1 MIDQAERYI
10 ASLNPTP
17 PAEFEVHNPVTGELI
32 GRLPNS
38 SPAEVAAAADRA
50 RRAQSLWAAVPVK
63 ERCRMID
70 RFANLLHGPR
80 REDLIKVIRQEN
92 GKVYS
97 GAFAET
103 AVIVSTCDYY
113 TKNAEKWL
121 RPERRVPFVRGI
133 YRGHVHRKPL
143 GVVGNIS
150 PWNYPLVLSLMD
162 MIPALLA
169 GNSVIFKP
177 SEITPYSTIE
187 AVKLLHEAGLPQDV
201 AQVITGDGRTGAALV
216 DHVDYIMFTG
226 STATGRKVAM
236 RAAERLIPYSLELGG
251 NDAMVV
257 LRDADIHKAAANAV
271 SAGFENSGQ
280 LCMSVERVI
289 VEEPVYE
296 NFLAEMQ
303 AWHAQINMGTGDSMD
318 VHVGSLTNQRELE
331 RTQAHVEDAL
341 AKGGRLIAGGQP
353 RPDLGPLFFEPTIIA
368 DARPDMLAMQ
378 DETFGPLI
386 MVAKAKDVAEALQL
400 ANSTPYGLSS
410 SLWTRDTRRGEEIAL
425 GFESGDV
432 NINAALLV
440 LGSPDM
446 EFGGVKESG
455 VGRRNG
461 RQGLLKYTVPQ
472 SILVDRFPK
481 VPDAPTI
488 YTRRIVWILRL
499 MRPLKRWLPFL
510 GS

>member
-1 MIDQAERYI
+1 MLDQAERYI
-10 ASLNPTP
+10 ATLDPTP
-17 PAEFEVHNPVTGELI
+17 PTEIEVRNPVTGQVI
-32 GRLPNS
+32 GRVPNS
-38 SPAEVAAAADRA
+38 SRAEVQAAVARA
-50 RRAQSLWAAVPVK
+50 RQAQAVWAVVPPK
-63 ERCRMID
+63 ERARIID

-80 REDLIKVIRQEN
+80 REHIIKTIRQEN

-113 TKNAEKWL
+113 TKNAPRWL
-121 RPERRVPFVRGI
+121 APERRVPFVRGL
-133 YRGHVHRKPL
+133 YRGHVHRKPI

-169 GNSVIFKP
+169 GNSVILKP

-187 AVKLLHEAGLPQDV
+187 AAKLLHEAGVPKDV
-201 AQVITGDGRTGAALV
+201 LQVVTGDGSTGAALV
-216 DHVDYIMFTG
+216 DYVDYIMFTG
-226 STATGRKVAM
+226 STATGRRVAM

-296 NFLAEMQ
+296 EFLAEMRD
-303 AWHAQINMGTGDSMD
+303 WHSQINMGTGDSMD
-318 VHVGSLTNQRELE
+318 VHIGSMTNQRELE

-341 AKGGRLIAGGQP
+341 AKGGRLLAGGKA
-353 RPDLGPLFFEPTIIA
+353 RPDIGPLFFEPTIIA
-368 DARPDMLAMQ
+368 DATSEMLAMQ

-386 MVAKAKDVAEALQL
+386 MVAKAKDVNEALSV
-400 ANSTPYGLSS
+400 ANNTPYGLSA
-410 SLWTRDTRRGEEIAL
+410 SLWTGDTVRGEEIAL
-425 GFESGDV
+425 GLQSGDV

-446 EFGGVKESG
+446 EFGGVKDSG

-461 RQGLLKYTVPQ
+461 KQGLLKYTVPQ
-472 SILVDRFPK
+472 SILVDRLPQ
-481 VPDAPTI
+481 VPEAPTI